1 MSDINNKESVTAST
15 SGILRRSFQFLLLVA
30 LLLTIFLGFIWPV
43 IGIQLRL
50 KRNGAIAR
58 QLKDALHAQFPTVN
72 FRGAAN
78 YESEVVYIMVDEQ
91 VEETIRSKIEEWLRN
106 EKTKRA
112 IKPVIELRFDGD
124 KLATIE
130 I

>member
-1 MSDINNKESVTAST
+1 MSDIDNDGAGSART

-43 IGIQLRL
+43 ISIQLRL

-58 QLKDALHAQFPTVN
+58 QLKDALHAQFPAVN
-72 FRGAAN
+72 FRGTAN

-91 VEETIRSKIEEWLRN
+91 VEETIRSKIEEWLRK
-106 EKTKRA
+106 EKTKQA
-112 IKPVIELRFDGD
+112 IKPLIELRFDGD